1 MSKQECSHP
10 DPDLFIAP
18 PYCKKNGNPDDD
30 SPKDFQLP
38 DEVSI
43 SKVEV
48 SNPGKILQLLE
59 SLTDAST
66 RKLEAKL
73 NRYLKTECEAKFS
86 FMINLHSIAEEAA
99 VHVIQERIL
108 ADKLTAQLTD
118 EAFSAILDYQ
128 TNSLTASATLDPKIQ
143 LLIREVVPEGTGD
156 VVIVPVLARDRKGTN
171 KHSVQNAASH
181 LRAFLETEAAY
192 PVILVCI
199 VNPTKDSGYISK
211 IVSETFRYCLTIIL
225 NTRECEDQRRLK
237 AECQK
242 LLLVARKLFSH
253 LGDLSDLLKE
263 IMSEA
268 RRLTNA
274 ERCSLFLLDPDHMH
288 LVAKVFDGVSPEER
302 STEVRIAADQGI
314 AGHVA
319 ATGEILNIKDAYK
332 HPLFYKGMDEATG
345 FKTRNILCFPIR
357 DEDSIV
363 GVAQLCNKEGGH
375 FDYFDEQVANAF
387 SIYCGI
393 SIMHSLV
400 YKKIQDAQARSRLS
414 NELMMY
420 HMQVSRQDVLDVTM
434 CPSEHKMPGFSNF
447 SFTPRKILAKESPC
461 FVLKMMK
468 DLGFIDSFNIKAD
481 TLARFILYVRKGYR
495 DVPYHNWSHAFSVA
509 HFAYLALKN
518 FQLVEKGYFTQLEA
532 LAYFVSCLCH
542 DIDHRG
548 TTNSFQQQS
557 NSVLASLYSSEGSV
571 MERHHL
577 SQTICT
583 LNTEGCNFLDSL
595 SKDDYVKC
603 LDLIKDMILAT
614 DLASHYKIHSRQLA
628 MAQEG
633 YDKIKPENRF
643 YLASLLMTCADLSD
657 QTKDWTETKKV
668 AQLIYAEFFAQ
679 GDLEKKMGKEPANM
693 MDREKASIPDHQL
706 EFLTQCCI
714 CIFRILAAVFPNA
727 KVLVDAIK
735 QNILC
740 WESSKRIFNKLCVEG
755 VTSYEV
761 LVSEELES
769 EVQNTL
775 DNLND

>member
-1 MSKQECSHP
+1 MCTEEKLQFF
-10 DPDLFIAP
+10 LIP
-18 PYCKKNGNPDDD
+18 PYCKKLGVLNEIDHETTEDM
-30 SPKDFQLP
+30 SLAK
-38 DEVSI
+38 I
-43 SKVEV
+43 EV
-48 SNPGKILQLLE
+48 SNPSRILQLVKD
-59 SLTDAST
+59 LTDKST
-66 RKLEAKL
+66 KKLEIKI
-73 NRYLKTECEAKFS
+73 NRYLKRECESNFV
-86 FMINLHSIAEEAA
+86 FMINLHSVSEEA
-99 VHVIQERIL
+99 VVQVIQE
-108 ADKLTAQLTD
+108 K
-118 EAFSAILDYQ
+118 ILDENIRKVLSEG
-128 TNSLTASATLDPKIQ
+128 TINNILTFQSNITKSCDQLDLKIQ
-143 LLIREVVPEGTGD
+143 ELVVEIVPEGTGE
-156 VVIVPVLARDRKGTN
+156 VIIVPVLAKEHRDDI
-171 KHSVQNAASH
+171 S
-181 LRAFLETEAAY
+181 
-192 PVILVCI
+192 PVYLVCI
-199 VNPTKDSGYISK
+199 VTSSKDGIYISK
-211 IVSETFRYCLTIIL
+211 VVSETFRYCLSLLL
-225 NTRECEDQRRLK
+225 NTRQCEEERRLK
-237 AECQK
+237 TECQS

-253 LGDLSDLLKE
+253 LGHLSDLLKE
-263 IMSEA
+263 IMTEA

-288 LVAKVFDGVSPEER
+288 LVAKVFDGVSPADHN
-302 STEVRIAADQGI
+302 TEVRIAADQGI

-345 FKTRNILCFPIR
+345 FKTRNILCFPIK
-357 DEDSIV
+357 DENGIV
-363 GVAQLCNKEGGH
+363 GVAQLCNKIGGH
-375 FDYFDEQVANAF
+375 FDYFDEEVARAF

-420 HMQVSRQDVLDVTM
+420 HMQVNQQDVLDVTM
-434 CPSEHKMPGFSNF
+434 CPSEHEVPGFSLFN
-447 SFTPRKILAKESPC
+447 FTPRKILWKESPC
-461 FVLKMMK
+461 FVIEMMK
-468 DLGFIDSFNIKAD
+468 DLGFIDTFRIKID
-481 TLARFILYVRKGYR
+481 TLARFVLYVKKGYR
-495 DVPYHNWSHAFSVA
+495 EVPYHNWQHAFSVA

-518 FQLVEKGYFTQLEA
+518 FQLVEKGYLSKLEA

-595 SKDDYVKC
+595 SHDDYVKC

-614 DLASHYKIHSRQLA
+614 DLASHYKIHAKQLN

-633 YDKIKPENRF
+633 FNKTNAQHRY

-706 EFLTQCCI
+706 EFLRQCCV
-714 CIFRILAAVFPNA
+714 CIFKILATIFPSA
-727 KVLVDAIK
+727 KVLVNAIK

-740 WESSKRIFNKLCVEG
+740 WESSKRIFDKYCVEG
-755 VTSYEV
+755 KTSYEV
-761 LVSEELES
+761 LTSEELEL

-775 DNLND
+775 ESIKE

>member
-1 MSKQECSHP
+1 MCTEEKLQFF
-10 DPDLFIAP
+10 LIP
-18 PYCKKNGNPDDD
+18 PYCKKLGVLNEIDHETTEDM
-30 SPKDFQLP
+30 SLAK
-38 DEVSI
+38 I
-43 SKVEV
+43 EV
-48 SNPGKILQLLE
+48 SNPSRILQLVKD
-59 SLTDAST
+59 LTDKST
-66 RKLEAKL
+66 KKLEIKI
-73 NRYLKTECEAKFS
+73 NRYLKRECESNFV
-86 FMINLHSIAEEAA
+86 FMINLHSVSEEA
-99 VHVIQERIL
+99 VVQVIQE
-108 ADKLTAQLTD
+108 K
-118 EAFSAILDYQ
+118 ILDENIRKVLSEG
-128 TNSLTASATLDPKIQ
+128 TINNILTFQSNITKSCDQLDLKIQ
-143 LLIREVVPEGTGD
+143 ELVVEIVPEGTGE
-156 VVIVPVLARDRKGTN
+156 VIIVPVLAKEHREDDI
-171 KHSVQNAASH
+171 S
-181 LRAFLETEAAY
+181 
-192 PVILVCI
+192 PVYLVCI
-199 VNPTKDSGYISK
+199 VTSSKDGIYISK
-211 IVSETFRYCLTIIL
+211 VVSETFRYCLSLLL
-225 NTRECEDQRRLK
+225 NTRQCEEERRLK
-237 AECQK
+237 TECQS

-253 LGDLSDLLKE
+253 LGHLSDLLKE
-263 IMSEA
+263 IMTEA

-288 LVAKVFDGVSPEER
+288 LVAKVFDGVSPADHN
-302 STEVRIAADQGI
+302 TEVRIAADQGI

-345 FKTRNILCFPIR
+345 FKTRNILCFPIK
-357 DEDSIV
+357 DENGIV
-363 GVAQLCNKEGGH
+363 GVAQLCNKIGGH
-375 FDYFDEQVANAF
+375 FDYFDEEVARAF

-420 HMQVSRQDVLDVTM
+420 HMQVNQQDVLDVTM
-434 CPSEHKMPGFSNF
+434 CPSEHEVPGFSLFN
-447 SFTPRKILAKESPC
+447 FTPRKILWKESPC
-461 FVLKMMK
+461 FVIEMMK
-468 DLGFIDSFNIKAD
+468 DLGFIDTFRIKID
-481 TLARFILYVRKGYR
+481 TLARFVLYVKKGYR
-495 DVPYHNWSHAFSVA
+495 EVPYHNWQHAFSVA

-518 FQLVEKGYFTQLEA
+518 FQLVEKGYLSKLEA

-595 SKDDYVKC
+595 SHDDYVKC

-614 DLASHYKIHSRQLA
+614 DLASHYKIHAKQLN

-633 YDKIKPENRF
+633 FNKTNAQHRY

-706 EFLTQCCI
+706 EFLRQCCV
-714 CIFRILAAVFPNA
+714 CIFKILATIFPSA
-727 KVLVDAIK
+727 KVLVNAIK

-740 WESSKRIFNKLCVEG
+740 WESSKRIFDKYCVEG
-755 VTSYEV
+755 KTSYEV
-761 LVSEELES
+761 LTSEELEL

-775 DNLND
+775 ESIKE

>member
-1 MSKQECSHP
+1 MAQLECSEP
-10 DPDLFIAP
+10 DPELFVTP
-18 PYCKKNGNPDDD
+18 PYCRKTGGD
-30 SPKDFQLP
+30 KDGLP
-38 DEVSI
+38 SEEVSI
-43 SKVEV
+43 SKIEV
-48 SNPGKILQLLE
+48 SNPGKLLNLVE
-59 SLTDAST
+59 DLIDKST
-66 RKLEAKL
+66 KKLEAKL
-73 NRYLKTECEAKFS
+73 NKYLKIECEAKFV
-86 FMINLHSIAEEAA
+86 FIINLHSISEEAT
-99 VHVIQERIL
+99 VQVIQEQIL
-108 ADKLTAQLTD
+108 IEDLRVVLCEDIFNKILQFQTSTLTVS
-118 EAFSAILDYQ
+118 SA
-128 TNSLTASATLDPKIQ
+128 LDPKIQ
-143 LLIREVVPEGTGD
+143 FLIREIVPDGTEE
-156 VVIVPVLARDRKGTN
+156 VVIVPVLAGQQKDEE
-171 KHSVQNAASH
+171 ASS
-181 LRAFLETEAAY
+181 Y
-192 PVILVCI
+192 PVYLICV
-199 VNPTKDSGYISK
+199 VTPSKDSTYISK
-211 IVSETFRYCLTIIL
+211 LISETFRYCMPLFL
-225 NTRECEDQRRLK
+225 STRECENERRLK
-237 AECQK
+237 AECQN
-242 LLLVARKLFSH
+242 LLLVARKLFSR

-319 ATGEILNIKDAYK
+319 ASGEILNIKDAYK

-357 DEDSIV
+357 DEDNIV
-363 GVAQLCNKEGGH
+363 GVAQLCNKIGGH

-420 HMQVSRQDVLDVTM
+420 HMQVSPQDVLDLTM
-434 CPSEHKMPGFSNF
+434 CPSEHEVPVYSLF
-447 SFTPRKILAKESPC
+447 SFTPRKILLKETPC
-461 FVLKMMK
+461 FAMKMMK
-468 DLGFIDSFNIKAD
+468 DLGFIDTFHIKID
-481 TLARFILYVRKGYR
+481 SLARFILYVKKGYR
-495 DVPYHNWSHAFSVA
+495 DVPYHNWSHGFSVA

-518 FQLVEKGYFTQLEA
+518 FQLVERGYFTQLEA
-532 LAYFVSCLCH
+532 LAYFTSCLCH

-583 LNTEGCNFLDSL
+583 LNTEGCNFLECL
-595 SKDDYVKC
+595 SKDDYIKC

-614 DLASHYKIHSRQLA
+614 DLAAHYKIHSRQLT

-633 YDKIKPENRF
+633 FNKTNPEHRY

-693 MDREKASIPDHQL
+693 MDRHKASIPDHQL

-714 CIFRILAAVFPNA
+714 SIFRILATIFPNA

-740 WESSKRIFNKLCVEG
+740 WESSKRIFAKLCLG
-755 VTSYEV
+755 GTTSYEV
-761 LVSEELES
+761 LCSDELEA
-769 EVQNTL
+769 EVQSTL
-775 DNLND
+775 ENLHEGQQ

>member
-1 MSKQECSHP
+1 MCTPENTEFF
-10 DPDLFIAP
+10 LVP
-18 PYCKKNGNPDDD
+18 PYCKKILKENEDKHDDILEE
-30 SPKDFQLP
+30 PLAK
-38 DEVSI
+38 I
-43 SKVEV
+43 EV
-48 SNPGKILQLLE
+48 SNPSKILQLLAD
-59 SLTDAST
+59 LTNKST
-66 RKLEAKL
+66 RRLEIKI
-73 NRYLKTECEAKFS
+73 NRYLKNECECS
-86 FMINLHSIAEEAA
+86 FVFIINIHSISEEG
-99 VHVIQERIL
+99 VVQVIQERKLEENIRGIL
-108 ADKLTAQLTD
+108 S
-118 EAFSAILDYQ
+118 ESAINNILEIKPD
-128 TNSLTASATLDPKIQ
+128 NEKSISLDPKIQ
-143 LLIREVVPEGTGD
+143 QLIKDVVPDGSGE
-156 VVIVPVLARDRKGTN
+156 VVIVPIIAQEHKGN
-171 KHSVQNAASH
+171 
-181 LRAFLETEAAY
+181 ETDF
-192 PVILVCI
+192 PVYLVCI
-199 VNPTKDSGYISK
+199 VNTLKDSAYISK
-211 IVSETFRYCLTIIL
+211 LVCETFKYCLTTLL
-225 NTRECEDQRRLK
+225 NTRQCEEERRLK
-237 AECQK
+237 AECQN

-263 IMSEA
+263 IMTEA

-288 LVAKVFDGVSPEER
+288 LVAKVFDGMSPADC

-357 DEDSIV
+357 DEDNIV
-363 GVAQLCNKEGGH
+363 GVAQLCNKIGGN
-375 FDYFDEQVANAF
+375 FDYFDEEVARAF

-400 YKKIQDAQARSRLS
+400 YKKIQDAQARTRLS

-420 HMQVSRQDVLDVTM
+420 HMQVSQQDVLDVTM
-434 CPSEHKMPGFSNF
+434 CPSEHDVPEYSLF
-447 SFTPRKILAKESPC
+447 SFTPRKILSKETPC
-461 FVLKMMK
+461 YVLKMMK
-468 DLGFIDSFNIKAD
+468 DLGFIDTFRIKID
-481 TLARFILYVRKGYR
+481 TLSRFILYVRKGYR
-495 DVPYHNWSHAFSVA
+495 EVPYHNWQHAFSVA

-518 FQLVEKGYFTQLEA
+518 FQLIEKGYLSQLEA

-595 SKDDYVKC
+595 SSQDYRKC

-614 DLASHYKIHSRQLA
+614 DLASHYKIHAKQLN
-628 MAQEG
+628 MAQ
-633 YDKIKPENRF
+633 
-643 YLASLLMTCADLSD
+643 
-657 QTKDWTETKKV
+657 DWTETKKV

-714 CIFRILAAVFPNA
+714 CIFKILATIFPSA
-727 KVLVDAIK
+727 KVLVNAIK

-740 WESSKRIFNKLCVEG
+740 WESSKRIFDKYSMEG
-755 VTSYEV
+755 KTSYEV
-761 LVSEELES
+761 LVSEELET

-775 DNLND
+775 DNIKV

>member
-43 SKVEV
+43 SKVE
-48 SNPGKILQLLE
+48 LLE

-128 TNSLTASATLDPKIQ
+128 TNSLTAGATLDPKIQ

-420 HMQVSRQDVLDVTM
+420 HMQ
-434 CPSEHKMPGFSNF
+434 
-447 SFTPRKILAKESPC
+447 
-461 FVLKMMK
+461 
-468 DLGFIDSFNIKAD
+468 
-481 TLARFILYVRKGYR
+481 
-495 DVPYHNWSHAFSVA
+495 
-509 HFAYLALKN
+509 
-518 FQLVEKGYFTQLEA
+518 LVEKGYFTQLEA